1 MTEQDNTQAGIIWLA
16 SYPKS
21 GNTWA
26 RSFLFN
32 LISIL
37 TGEDPS
43 TRDINAVNERSIW
56 DISARRYEEI
66 LGKPPKEAGR
76 EAVAAARPKVQEAIA
91 DELPGISLVKT
102 HNALVIDRGYPAI
115 NTKVTSGAVYIIRNP
130 LDVAISFSH
139 HLGTTV
145 DKAIERM
152 GKKGLET
159 PMTDES
165 IHEIY
170 GSWSENVLSWTRKP
184 NKAIFVMRYEDMK
197 RTPEKTFGALAQHL
211 LMSPTRDQLARA
223 IELSSFER
231 LQQKEEETG
240 FKMKPKEAEKFFR
253 KGQVDEWKEVLTKR
267 QVQRIVS
274 DHGQQMSRFGYLPA
288 NPQGAANKRLNAGA
302 GAPPMMTRRTS

>member
-76 EAVAAARPKVQEAIA
+76 DAVAAARPKVQEAIA

-102 HNALVIDRGYPAI
+102 HNALVLDRGHPAI

-139 HLGTTV
+139 HLGTAV

-159 PMTDES
+159 PMSDES

-170 GSWSENVLSWTRKP
+170 GSWSENVFSWTRKP
-184 NKAIFVMRYEDMK
+184 NPAIFVMRYEDMK
-197 RTPEKTFGALAQHL
+197 RAPEKTFGALARHL
-211 LMSPTRDQLARA
+211 LMTPTRDQLARA

-253 KGQVDEWKEVLTKR
+253 KGQVDEWKEVLTR
-267 QVQRIVS
+267 SQVQRIIS
-274 DHGQQMSRFGYLPA
+274 DHGQQMSRFGYLPGNA
-288 NPQGAANKRLNAGA
+288 QAAANKRPGFGPGA
-302 GAPPMMTRRTS
+302 SPVMTRRTS